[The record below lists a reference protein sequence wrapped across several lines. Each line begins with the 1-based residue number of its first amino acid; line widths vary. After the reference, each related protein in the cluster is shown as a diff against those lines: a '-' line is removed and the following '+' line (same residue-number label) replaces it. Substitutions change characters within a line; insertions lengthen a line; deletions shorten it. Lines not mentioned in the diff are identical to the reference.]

1 MTDSLNSLKGVCK
14 AWSNIRPR
22 TSEMSGCFLSIWSF
36 HMRDVSKKV
45 SSRHITLKLAAARLH
60 AWQRG
65 SWWINLQLSLKKEWG
80 FAWRSWIKYLKHLV
94 LTRRGKKKTHGCE
107 YFLKNLGHASS
118 KPSCFGFF
126 FQVHSHARCMSYRNQ
141 LRIFQHFALIVS
153 AESYFQVLRVLQ
165 VVVRKFNRF

>member
-65 SWWINLQLSLKKEWG
+65 SWWINLQLSLKKERG
-80 FAWRSWIKYLKHLV
+80 FAWRSWIKYFKHLV
-94 LTRRGKKKTHGCE
+94 LTRKGKKNTRVRI
-107 YFLKNLGHASS
+107 FLKKSRARFPPVLD
-118 KPSCFGFF
+118 FF
-126 FQVHSHARCMSYRNQ
+126 WKYAHMPGVWVNKINWEFSNILLLVF
-141 LRIFQHFALIVS
+141 LW
-153 AESYFQVLRVLQ
+153 RVTFRYL
-165 VVVRKFNRF
+165 VCCG